1 MKVLL
6 EIETCGA
13 PKIANIMENRTAKP
27 GDQITFNC
35 KVDMSCMVS
44 TINWYHEFE
53 NGTEIQIKRPGDR
66 GQPDIHII
74 NSVSPVDTGVY
85 TCVAKNVIGRTHAA
99 AYLAVNKAHT
109 LLQGHR
115 LESLLCLFLSWML
128 LLR

>member
-1 MKVLL
+1 MQGFWVLILLALTRPGHSGVVDKILQRSKNVMKVLL

-74 NSVSPVDTGVY
+74 NSVSPVD
-85 TCVAKNVIGRTHAA
+85 
-99 AYLAVNKAHT
+99 
-109 LLQGHR
+109 
-115 LESLLCLFLSWML
+115 
-128 LLR
+128 